1 MAAIIDPIVITYCNQ
16 VIRPIADRLVG
27 LNATIDV
34 EASRYFATI
43 SPLISGNANG
53 DLISDGSGGVDGDG
67 RTQLTK
73 ADLVNFV
80 TQMLA
85 LQTQWDGGGVFD
97 IISKPHVNVIL
108 P

>member
-1 MAAIIDPIVITYCNQ
+1 MPDITNPDVIAYVNR
-16 VIRPIADRLVG
+16 VVRPIADRMIG
-27 LNATIDV
+27 LNATIDI
-34 EASRYFATI
+34 EAATWFATI
-43 SPLISGNANG
+43 SPAVAANADV
-53 DLISDGSGGVDGDG
+53 DLIADGSDLDG

-85 LQTQWDGGGVFD
+85 FQTQMDGGGVFD
-97 IISKPHVNVIL
+97 VVNKPHVNVIM